1 MEKATKRRGNAAAP
15 AAAGGSLSEGIREN
29 QLLPLVEAEII
40 RAIWVSSGKR
50 ICAAFLKSRWD
61 SGAFSRSCMT

>member
-40 RAIWVSSGKR
+40 PRLMMAHRGR
-50 ICAAFLKSRWD
+50 QRCRTRFAPTAT
-61 SGAFSRSCMT
+61 G